1 MRDDPVASAY
11 AQIRSHLLTR
21 AGSALAKQDGA
32 MTIVLTSR
40 RRQEGVST
48 VCCELAQSLQEE
60 IRGEVLLV
68 DSASGTA
75 DLAQLVGAECRPVSP
90 ELVAELA
97 TGAVL
102 STSLVNVGTVVPLPV
117 LRIASP
123 ATLEA
128 DLWPLVLGQLR
139 RQFAILLVDAGALQS
154 TIPHVWGRWA
164 TRTIL
169 VVDAARTSM
178 PELERLRAEMT
189 GFGIKL
195 DAAILN
201 KKAYHVPAALYRRL
215 L

>member
-21 AGSALAKQDGA
+21 ASSGLAKQDGA
-32 MTIVLTSR
+32 MVVVLTSR

-60 IRGEVLLV
+60 VRGAVLLI
-68 DSASGTA
+68 DSAGGTA
-75 DLAQLVGAECRPVSP
+75 DLTQMIGAECRPITP
-90 ELVAELA
+90 EQVAETA
-97 TGAVL
+97 TGTVAPA
-102 STSLVNVGTVVPLPV
+102 SLVHIGTVVPLSV
-117 LRIASP
+117 IRIAGP

-128 DLWPLVLGQLR
+128 DSWPSVLAQLR